1 MTEVSAYW
9 RPATMQEAL
18 ALLQRGGTIAIG
30 GGTKVNAAPDG
41 RPAEI
46 VDLQALGLGRIERL
60 PGGIGIG
67 AGATL
72 QRIATDAAVPAVVR
86 EAARREEPSTLRAAA
101 TLGGCV
107 AAGRW
112 DSELLAAL
120 LAYAATVTLAG
131 PDGDRLVGLDALL
144 ADRGQLAG
152 RIITHVAAA
161 TGGAAQ
167 AARTGRTPADRP
179 IVAAV
184 ARQAGDTWLALAG
197 VSATPVLTR
206 AAGADLDGWLDR
218 LDPPADFRG
227 SAEYRRALAV
237 TLARRVLEAVSR

>member
-1 MTEVSAYW
+1 
-9 RPATMQEAL
+9 MQDAL
-18 ALLQRGGTIAIG
+18 ALLQRSGTVAIG
-30 GGTKVNAAPDG
+30 GGTKVNAAPG
-41 RPAEI
+41 GGPVEI

-60 PGGIGIG
+60 SGGLDIG

-72 QRIATDAAVPAVVR
+72 QCIATNAAVPAVVR
-86 EAARREEPSTLRAAA
+86 EAARREEPSTLRAVA

-131 PDGDRLVGLDALL
+131 PDGDQLVGLDALL
-144 ADRGQLAG
+144 ADRSQLAG
-152 RIITHVAAA
+152 RIITSVAVA

-167 AARTGRTPADRP
+167 AARTGRTEADRP

-184 ARQAGDTWLALAG
+184 ARQAGGTWLALAG
-197 VSATPVLTR
+197 VAATPVLTR
-206 AAGADLDGWLDR
+206 AAGADLAGWLDR

-227 SAEYRRALAV
+227 SAEYRRALAA
-237 TLARRVLEAVSR
+237 TLARRVLEAVR